1 MRIDVSK
8 TGAWGVVAWVSLALS
23 VWCFILGGAQDWA
36 PHQTIYYMLGIS
48 WGMLF
53 LGGHILDVLGKILRC
68 QVLLVN
74 NKEQGVS
81 PTPTTVPTVAKQSNM
96 PAQESVQAVVKQSNV
111 LTKESA
117 NAKGKTKAQ
126 YEDDD
131 DYDDDSV
138 KIIIGIVAFILF
150 GLFLTYKAHG
160 F

>member
-1 MRIDVSK
+1 MRIDVSQ
-8 TGAWGVVAWVSLALS
+8 TGVWGVVAWVSLALS
-23 VWCFILGGAQDWA
+23 VLCFILGGAQDWA
-36 PHQTIYYMLGIS
+36 SHQTIYYMLGIS

-126 YEDDD
+126 YDDD
-131 DYDDDSV
+131 DEDDGSGIIAVVVSV
-138 KIIIGIVAFILF
+138 ILTFLGICAAMVR
-150 GLFLTYKAHG
+150 
-160 F
+160 

>member
-1 MRIDVSK
+1 MRIDVSQ
-8 TGAWGVVAWVSLALS
+8 TGVWGVVAWISLALS
-23 VWCFILGGAQDWA
+23 VLCFILGGAQDWA

-81 PTPTTVPTVAKQSNM
+81 PTLTTVPTVAKQSNM

-111 LTKESA
+111 LAKESA
-117 NAKGKTKAQ
+117 NAKGTTKAQ
-126 YEDDD
+126 YDDD
-131 DYDDDSV
+131 DDDDGSGIIAVVVSV
-138 KIIIGIVAFILF
+138 ILAFLGICA
-150 GLFLTYKAHG
+150 AMAR
-160 F
+160 